1 MKKFKF
7 DISQSKD
14 KIDRTVT
21 VPIFE
26 YTAKMCYRLLY
37 AGVIY

>member
-14 KIDRTVT
+14 KIDRT

-37 AGVIY
+37 AGVIC